1 MKWVINSRINM
12 IPTTKKWSKI
22 VEQNFTMVECVH
34 QWQSQ
39 EDSTLGY
46 FWLSTLG
53 CTWLF

>member
-1 MKWVINSRINM
+1 M